1 MEIKKYDLDEKIVW
15 LENVKIMGGSY
26 KNFTGRKNEYNPLGY
41 RSFCL
46 IIDDPAFADQLRN
59 DGWNVKIRAPKD
71 EGELPVQY
79 LQVRLSFTDD
89 ESNTSGNVFKDPTVR
104 RVCNG
109 TIVDLDRNT
118 TAQLDDDE
126 ILYVDVRLRPS
137 YWNVRANGRTGYT
150 GYVKELYANVEE
162 SLGSKYAQ

>member
-26 KNFTGRKNEYNPLGY
+26 KNFSGRKSEYNRLGF
-41 RSFCL
+41 RTFCL
-46 IIDDPAFADQLRN
+46 IIDNPEFAEQLRN
-59 DGWNVKIRAPKD
+59 DGWNVKIRAPKE

-79 LQVRLSFTDD
+79 LQVKLSFTND
-89 ESNTSGNVFKDPTVR
+89 ESNTSGNVFKDPAVK
-104 RVCNG
+104 RVCDG
-109 TIVDLDRNT
+109 TITDLNCNT

-137 YWNVRANGRTGYT
+137 YWSVRGSTGYT
-150 GYVKELYANVEE
+150 GYVKELYAIVEE